1 MENSAPRGNEKR
13 SNTAM
18 LVRTSFRF
26 VMERLFFGNDKVLLG
41 VEVDDDQVL
50 WYSGTQGAASSNA
63 RRLAARVRPVPG
75 LKQRVARR
83 DLSLA
88 RRIFVSPRK

>member
-50 WYSGTQGAASSNA
+50 WYSGTQGQL
-63 RRLAARVRPVPG
+63 RLMRGVWRPACG
-75 LKQRVARR
+75 RSRA
-83 DLSLA
+83 
-88 RRIFVSPRK
+88 